1 MSRSTTSIS
10 HLVKKPETPGRK
22 AGSLCD
28 TVSDNLA
35 YTRKFSIS
43 SRYGGFFCDN
53 PGPQG
58 YGTKYKPNSGDFES
72 YNRITLG
79 RWRHNSYHCNL
90 ISSSHESRNGRFKRS
105 VFSVKRKVEW
115 EGESINWFIFSK
127 KKNMIFGET
136 SSRFILQSLG
146 LRLPMYIYMP
156 L

>member
-10 HLVKKPETPGRK
+10 HLVKKPETPGWK

-72 YNRITLG
+72 HRLT
-79 RWRHNSYHCNL
+79 
-90 ISSSHESRNGRFKRS
+90 
-105 VFSVKRKVEW
+105 KVEM
-115 EGESINWFIFSK
+115 GD
-127 KKNMIFGET
+127 
-136 SSRFILQSLG
+136 
-146 LRLPMYIYMP
+146 LRDQFFQLKGKWNEKGRE
-156 L
+156 